1 MYYTAKVLGQIFANP
16 PFFVLRCYVS
26 GENSSQP
33 EVVKGKIVG
42 PVTRGAVFTFK
53 GRHTKDKNGRPS
65 LEVVKNPVRPALLRG
80 EAKENFENWAE
91 PDHAERVELLSL
103 IAESGANV
111 STLNSLW
118 GLVRRD
124 PAMVRDNPWI
134 LVDKG
139 LSFKSADRIAQGLLG
154 TAFNP
159 TCDERVS
166 SACLWS
172 VTQGALQGNTFLDVG
187 SVFKDVALLT
197 GLDDSR
203 AIALCVKNMVSQG
216 RIVVEKRDGINAIY
230 HPSYHRMEV
239 EVADLLRSPLRAQAE
254 TDITDDEIRA
264 YTRYALTED
273 QIKGIR
279 QGLTHR
285 VSVVTGLPGTGKTT
299 ILSTLSKILRERKE
313 SVLLVAP
320 TGIAAKRAQ
329 SVTGIEASTIHR
341 AFGAGAPAESKDEDS
356 DYEGVKKNEDG
367 LDATDTQGDPTGQIW
382 EYHPDNPRTESVVI
396 VDESSMVDLHLMWRI
411 LRGISF
417 GTRVIMVGDAEQ
429 LPPVGV
435 GFTLKDIIKSN
446 AIPRIHLDKVFRQ
459 GEGSDVVMAAH
470 AIHRGEEPSYQGDF
484 ELLRERGSFTIVS
497 RIVDI
502 CRELNEE
509 GVDYHV
515 ISPTH
520 HGDAGVTSL
529 NRELRSA
536 LNPNVGLRSVRV
548 GDDEIRMGDKVMV
561 TKNDYE
567 LMVFNGDIGT
577 VDQITSTSVMLLLKD
592 ATNTLV
598 EIPIKRVGGLLRLAY
613 ATTVHK
619 AQGQEYDTVVMPLSL
634 SHGQMLLKR
643 PLVYT
648 AVTRAK
654 KKVIL
659 VGDPTAMS
667 VAIRN
672 RDEYGRYSRLAQRLS
687 DESF

>member
-26 GENSSQP
+26 GETGSDTQ
-33 EVVKGKIVG
+33 VVKGKIVG
-42 PVTRGAVFTFK
+42 PVSRGAVFTFK
-53 GRHTKDKNGRPS
+53 GRQTKDKNGRS
-65 LEVVKNPVRPALLRG
+65 ALEVTRSPVRPKLLKG
-80 EAKENFENWAE
+80 EAKDSFENWSE

-118 GLVRRD
+118 GLVRKD

-139 LSFKSADRIAQGLLG
+139 LSFKAADRIAQGLLG

-159 TCDERVS
+159 TCEERVS

-172 VTQGALQGNTFLDVG
+172 VTQGALQGNTFLDAG
-187 SVFKDVALLT
+187 TVFKDVGLLT
-197 GLDDSR
+197 GLDEPRDVAL
-203 AIALCVKNMVSQG
+203 AIKKMSEQG
-216 RIVVEKRDGINAIY
+216 RIVVEKMDGINAIY
-230 HPSYHRMEV
+230 HPSYFRMEK
-239 EVADLLRSPLRAQAE
+239 EASDLLMSKARPTAE
-254 TDITDDEIRA
+254 IEMTDDEIRA

-279 QGLTHR
+279 SGLTAP
-285 VSVVTGLPGTGKTT
+285 VTVITGLPGTGKTT

-329 SVTGIEASTIHR
+329 SVTGIEAFTIHR
-341 AFGAGAPAESKDEDS
+341 AFGAGAPSEEKGDDS
-356 DYEGVKKNEDG
+356 DYEGIKKSEEGIDVTN
-367 LDATDTQGDPTGQIW
+367 TQGDPSRQIW
-382 EYHPDNPRTESVVI
+382 EYYPDNPRTESVVI
-396 VDESSMVDLHLMWRI
+396 IDEASMVDLHLMWRI
-411 LRGISF
+411 LRGISH
-417 GTRVIMVGDAEQ
+417 GTRIVMVGDAEQ

-435 GFTLKDIIKSN
+435 GFTLKDIISSQ
-446 AIPRIHLDKVFRQ
+446 AVPRVHLDKVFRQ

-470 AIHRGEEPSYQGDF
+470 AIHRGDDPSYQGDF
-484 ELLRERGSFTIVS
+484 ELLREKGAYTMVS

-502 CRELNEE
+502 CKELTEE
-509 GVDYHV
+509 GIDYHV

-520 HGDAGVTSL
+520 HGDVGVTSL

-536 LNPNVGLRSVRV
+536 LNPNVGLRSVKV

-577 VDQITSTSVMLLLKD
+577 VDQITSVSVMVLLKD
-592 ATNTLV
+592 ARNTLI
-598 EIPIKRVGGLLRLAY
+598 EIPIKRVAGLLRLAY

-619 AQGQEYDTVVMPLSL
+619 SQGQEYHTVVMPLSM

-654 KKVIL
+654 KRVIL

-667 VAIRN
+667 VAVRN
-672 RDEYGRYSRLAQRLS
+672 RDEYGRYSRLSQRLKAL
-687 DESF
+687 